1 MGIAGTAD
9 ACQPL
14 IGTAAFAIGSGFGCF
29 LALDA
34 GATGAA
40 AGFAAP
46 AVGSTLLRK
55 DEATD
60 TGAAAGGTA
69 GGAVV
74 GGGGTHGAKGGAF
87 WGACLK

>member
-14 IGTAAFAIGSGFGCF
+14 IGTAAFAFASGFGCF

-34 GATGAA
+34 GATGSIP
-40 AGFAAP
+40 GFAAP

-55 DEATD
+55 DAATD
-60 TGAAAGGTA
+60 TGQREAR
-69 GGAVV
+69 
-74 GGGGTHGAKGGAF
+74 
-87 WGACLK
+87 